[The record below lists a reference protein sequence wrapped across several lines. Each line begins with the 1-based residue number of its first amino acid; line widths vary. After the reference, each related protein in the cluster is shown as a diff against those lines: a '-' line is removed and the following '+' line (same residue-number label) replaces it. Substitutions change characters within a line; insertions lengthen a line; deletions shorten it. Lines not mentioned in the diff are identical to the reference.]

1 MAEKKRLTYKKAGV
15 DIDKGNLL
23 VKVIEP
29 LVRSTYRPEVL
40 GSFGGFGGLFGLNTA
55 KYQDP
60 VLVGT
65 TDGVGTKLKIAM
77 ALRRHNTIGID
88 LVAMCGND
96 LISQGAEPLFFL
108 DYLSVGKLSVESAR
122 SIIEGVVVGCREAG
136 CSLIGGE
143 TAEMPGMYAPSEYDL
158 AGFAV
163 GVMERNNMIDGSSI
177 NLGDHLVGLASSGLH
192 SNGYTLV
199 RHILRTKRISLKRYI
214 SSLGRILGEEL
225 LEPTRIYVKPVLK
238 MIQEF
243 HVKGIA
249 HITGGG
255 FIHKISRILPEG
267 CRADIRE
274 GSWDVPPIFDYIQQ
288 KGGLSKKEMY
298 RTFNNGI
305 GMVLVVSPDQSEEM
319 VFRLGNFNLDAV
331 IIGEIEARSG
341 EDPKVVFSPC
351 ITGGAA

>member
-1 MAEKKRLTYKKAGV
+1 MAEKRLTYKKAGV
-15 DIDKGNLL
+15 DIDKGNAL
-23 VKVIEP
+23 VKVIETMA
-29 LVRSTYRPEVL
+29 RSTNRPEVL
-40 GSFGGFGGLFGLNTA
+40 GSFGSFGGLFGFNA
-55 KYQDP
+55 SKYQDP

-65 TDGVGTKLKIAM
+65 TDGVGTKLIIAM
-77 ALRRHNTIGID
+77 SLNRHNTIGID
-88 LVAMCGND
+88 LVAMCVND

-108 DYLSVGKLSVESAR
+108 DYLSVGKLDVERAR
-122 SIIEGVVVGCREAG
+122 VIIEGVVAGCREAG

-143 TAEMPGMYAPSEYDL
+143 TAEMPGLYAPTEYDL

-163 GVMERNNMIDGSSI
+163 GVMGRKNIVDGSSI
-177 NLGDHLVGLASSGLH
+177 HPGDHVVGLASSGLH

-199 RHILRTKRISLKRYI
+199 RRILRAKRLSLQRHI
-214 SSLGRILGEEL
+214 ASLGRTLGEEL

-255 FIHKISRILPEG
+255 FIHKISRILPEE
-267 CRADIRE
+267 CMANILE
-274 GSWDVPPIFDYIQQ
+274 GSWNVPPIFDYMQK

-319 VFRLGNFNLDAV
+319 VARLGDFNLDAA

-341 EDPKVVFSPC
+341 EKPKVAFSSC
-351 ITGGAA
+351 LTGGAS